1 MKDWEC
7 SSLPRDYRRVTVSS
21 HSPGVSKICPAV
33 VKEAKKQWKT
43 CTKLLIRVVY
53 LPQIL

>member
-7 SSLPRDYRRVTVSS
+7 SSLTSHYRRITVSN

-33 VKEAKKQWKT
+33 VKEAKKQWKAR
-43 CTKLLIRVVY
+43 TKLLIRVVD